1 MRAFLFT
8 QATTALPFS
17 KCQMEN
23 AVSLLKTWCLEHE
36 LPWPED
42 ATRQFSQF
50 IELLLHFQKQ
60 TNLTGFST
68 AESLVSELMIDSVQ
82 ILRLGTLKGPVAD
95 IGTGAG
101 FPALPIKILCPELEM
116 YLVEPRTK
124 RYAFLRQVE
133 RELGLKG
140 LSIFKSKIESVDF
153 CQPPATAIS
162 KAFAPL
168 PEWLE
173 LTRKWLTQGAVTAC
187 LVSKH
192 DWDAYRP
199 ETHGFSVQKML
210 CENER
215 IYAIVQTIS

>member
-1 MRAFLFT
+1 
-8 QATTALPFS
+8 
-17 KCQMEN
+17 MEN

-36 LPWPED
+36 LPWPEE
-42 ATRQFSQF
+42 ASRQFSRY

-68 AESLVSELMIDSVQ
+68 AESLVNELMIDSVQ
-82 ILRLGTLKGPVAD
+82 ILRLGNLKGPVAD

-140 LSIFKSKIESVDF
+140 LTIFKSKIESVDF
-153 CQPPATAIS
+153 CHPLGTAIS

-168 PEWLE
+168 PDWLE
-173 LTRKWLTQGAVTAC
+173 LTRKWQNQGAVTAC

-192 DWDAYRP
+192 DWESYCP
-199 ETHGFSVQKML
+199 ETHGFCVQKML
-210 CENER
+210 CEKDR
-215 IYAIVQTIS
+215 VYAICSALP